1 MRLRVLGCS
10 GGIGVDRRTTSMMV
24 DDDILIDAGSGVGN
38 LSLEEMATLRHVFLT
53 HSHLD
58 HFAFL
63 PLLVDTMFPKIRSP
77 IIIHGQAATLK
88 ALQDHI
94 FNWTVWPDF
103 SKLPDAKNP
112 VMRYEIMKP
121 GDVYTLG
128 NRTLEMI
135 EVNHIVPCVGYRV
148 AAPTG
153 AFAFS
158 GDTTTNDTLWAAL
171 NRHDSL
177 DILLVE
183 AAFPNAEEA
192 LSKAARHYTP
202 KMLAADIVKLKH
214 QPKIY
219 ISHPK
224 PGQESVIF
232 DECRAA
238 IQGRDVNPLSG
249 GEVFNL

>member
-10 GGIGVDRRTTSMMV
+10 GGIGVDRRTTSLLV

-38 LSLEEMATLRHVFLT
+38 LSLEEMATIGHVFLT

-58 HFAFL
+58 HFTFL
-63 PLLVDTMFPKIRSP
+63 PLLVDTMFPQIVSP
-77 IIIHGQAATLK
+77 IVIHGQAATLK

-103 SKLPDAKNP
+103 AKLPTIKNP
-112 VMRYEIMKP
+112 VMRYEVMTP
-121 GDVYTLG
+121 GEICRLG
-128 NRTLEMI
+128 DRTLEMI
-135 EVNHIVPCVGYRV
+135 PVNHIVPCAGYRV
-148 AAPTG
+148 AGRGG

-158 GDTTTNDTLWAAL
+158 GDTTTNDTLWDAL

-177 DILLVE
+177 DLLLVE
-183 AAFPNAEEA
+183 AAFPNSEEA

-202 KMLAADIVKLKH
+202 NLLAADIVKLKH
-214 QPKIY
+214 QPKIF

-224 PGQESVIF
+224 PGQETIIF

-238 IQGRDVNPLSG
+238 MSQRDINSLSG

>member
-1 MRLRVLGCS
+1 MRLRILGCS
-10 GGIGVDRRTTSMMV
+10 GGIGLDRRTTSLLV

-38 LSLEEMATLRHVFLT
+38 LSLAEMAGIGHVFLT

-63 PLLVDTMFPKIRSP
+63 PLLVDTMFPKITAP
-77 IIIHGQAATLK
+77 IVIHGQAATIK

-103 SKLPDAKNP
+103 AKLPSVQHP
-112 VMRYEIMKP
+112 VMRYEVMAP
-121 GDVYTLG
+121 GEVYQLG
-128 NRTLEMI
+128 DRTLEMI
-135 EVNHIVPCVGYRV
+135 PVNHIVPCVGYRV
-148 AAPTG
+148 AARGG

-158 GDTTTNDTLWAAL
+158 GDTTSNDTLWDAL
-171 NRHDSL
+171 NRHDRL
-177 DILLVE
+177 DLLLVE
-183 AAFPNAEEA
+183 AAFPNSEIV

-202 KMLAADIVKLKH
+202 QLLAADIVKLKH
-214 QPKIY
+214 QPKIF

-224 PGQESVIF
+224 PGQETVIF

-238 IQGRDVNPLSG
+238 MPNRDINSLSG

>member
-1 MRLRVLGCS
+1 MKNIS
-10 GGIGVDRRTTSMMV
+10 
-24 DDDILIDAGSGVGN
+24 
-38 LSLEEMATLRHVFLT
+38 HVFLT

-63 PLLVDTMFPKIRSP
+63 PLLVDTMFPQIVAP
-77 IIIHGQAATLK
+77 IVIHGQAATLK

-103 SKLPDAKNP
+103 ATLPSAQRP
-112 VMRYEIMKP
+112 VMRYEVMTP
-121 GDVYTLG
+121 GEVCTLG

-135 EVNHIVPCVGYRV
+135 PVNHIVPCVGYRV
-148 AAPTG
+148 AVPTG

-158 GDTTTNDTLWAAL
+158 GDTTTNDTLWDAL
-171 NRHDSL
+171 NQHDSL
-177 DILLVE
+177 DLLLVE
-183 AAFPNAEEA
+183 AAFPNSEIA

-202 KMLAADIVKLKH
+202 ELLAVDIVKLKH
-214 QPKIY
+214 QPKIF

-224 PGQESVIF
+224 PGQEAVIF

-238 IQGRDVNPLSG
+238 MPNRDVNSLSG